1 MHTFAT
7 NYKWKKA
14 HKQNHNIPHYLD
26 SPCQKKKHSCKCQY
40 TVFTLP
46 SSQDTETEKGWAQ
59 QIHSEVFFPSSLE
72 FLRFRYLLTWSKL
85 QTSDYGICS
94 AKKRFQHTLGCFW
107 KINKSPQ
114 RNLITKLQVKTIS
127 WHNHDK
133 ISWPWFSMLSTKRLT
148 WHSVIRDF

>member
-46 SSQDTETEKGWAQ
+46 SSQGHWDWKGLSSAN
-59 QIHSEVFFPSSLE
+59 SLRGFFPL
-72 FLRFRYLLTWSKL
+72 FLRVLRFRYLLTWSKL